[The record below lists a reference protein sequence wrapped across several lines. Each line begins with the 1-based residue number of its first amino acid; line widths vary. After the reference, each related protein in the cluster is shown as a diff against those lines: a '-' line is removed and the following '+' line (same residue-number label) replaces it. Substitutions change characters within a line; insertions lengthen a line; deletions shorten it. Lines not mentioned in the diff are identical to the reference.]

1 MNDSEETVQLL
12 ATEVHVVNIILSMI
26 LGPKFEMDLILNV
39 YRKEFIVAQFLTSL
53 MITFSLKKRHCSK
66 KPLVWTSKKK
76 FPNYLIILYPYL
88 SMDFVCKRQNIVIML
103 CFFQYIKDNIQI
115 WPTFFIL
122 LAFFFFLG
130 LASFL
135 GIIHGSCWGCWK
147 RAKEE
152 HVLNVLLRV
161 SFTCTLFWHV
171 HAHRPTKK
179 FTSLQV
185 HDMMFAGF
193 LKPKR
198 KVNSHNCYTP
208 TYLHELL

>member
-147 RAKEE
+147 RQRSNMYNKYWYGYNL
-152 HVLNVLLRV
+152 HVLC
-161 SFTCTLFWHV
+161 FDMFMYIC
-171 HAHRPTKK
+171 RPIQK
-179 FTSLQV
+179 FTSQQV
-185 HDMMFAGF
+185 HDMMVHWILETEDTKEEG
-193 LKPKR
+193 
-198 KVNSHNCYTP
+198 
-208 TYLHELL
+208 